1 MKVLYHVGATIGAD
15 TIIKKGLICEDARP
29 LMIEAE
35 DTNIVF
41 DAIKSIEFVKL
52 NGLGTMIKLQ
62 NNSDIIYLAVPRI
75 FIDKG
80 TGFAII
86 NFFATR
92 KLKYLLDS
100 NIG

>member
-15 TIIKKGLICEDARP
+15 TIVKKGLICEDSRP

-35 DTNIVF
+35 DENIIL
-41 DAIKSIEFVKL
+41 DSLKSVEFVKL

-62 NNSDIIYLAVPRI
+62 NNSDIIYLTVPRI
-75 FIDKG
+75 YIDKG
-80 TGFAII
+80 NGFAII

-92 KLKYLLDS
+92 KLKYLLDT